1 MKTAFAALTAAIGL
15 LAAAPGVHAQPA
27 AVAAPTFRYDVDF
40 LQVPPQWRL
49 GEITAVAV
57 DGADNVWVLQR
68 PRTVVAADRD
78 KAAPAVLVFDKSGK
92 FIRAWGGPGEGYE
105 WPTNEHSLFVDAQNR
120 VWLSGNSPSAAGAD
134 NTILAFTAEGKF
146 LLQIGKQNASKGD
159 RDTANVNRVA
169 DLYVDTARREVY
181 AADGYGNRRVI
192 VFDTETGAFK
202 RMWGAFG
209 AAPPATPAGPAPPAM
224 RPPGIED
231 QTGRGGIE
239 FRSVHG
245 VEISN
250 DGLVYV
256 SDRDNQR
263 VQVFDRQG
271 RYKTQTF
278 IHRNAASRQ
287 TASGLALS
295 PDKAQRW
302 LYVVDFGNCQVAVL
316 DRKTLKEAATY
327 GSCGKAPGQFIG
339 PHLMATDS
347 TGVLYV
353 AEVQGRRLQRLTPN

>member
-1 MKTAFAALTAAIGL
+1 MKTVLAGL
-15 LAAAPGVHAQPA
+15 LAATCL
-27 AVAAPTFRYDVDF
+27 VAAPLAAQAQAKVPTFRYDVDF
-40 LQVPPQWRL
+40 LQVPSQYRL

-57 DGADNVWVLQR
+57 ASADNVWVLQR
-68 PRTVVAADRD
+68 PRTVAAAERAQ
-78 KAAPAVLVFDKSGK
+78 AAPAVLAFDKSGR

-105 WPTNEHSLFVDAQNR
+105 WPTNEHSLYVDAQNR
-120 VWLSGNSPSAAGAD
+120 VWISGNAASATAAD
-134 NTILAFTAEGKF
+134 NSILAFSAEGKF
-146 LLQIGKQNASKGD
+146 LMQIGKQNASKGD
-159 RDTANVNRVA
+159 LDTDNVNRVA
-169 DLYVDTARREVY
+169 DLFVDTPRHEVY

-192 VFDTETGAFK
+192 VFDTESGKFK

-209 AAPPATPAGPAPPAM
+209 AAPPSTPPGPPPPALK
-224 RPPGIED
+224 PPGLED

-245 VEISN
+245 IEIAK

-256 SDRDNQR
+256 SDRDGQR

-278 IHRNAASRQ
+278 VHRNARSRQ

-295 PDKAQRW
+295 PDQHW
-302 LYVVDFGNCQVAVL
+302 LYVADFGNCQISVI
-316 DRKTLKEAATY
+316 DRKTLKEAASY
-327 GSCGKAPGQFIG
+327 GSCGKEPGQFTG
-339 PHLMATDS
+339 PHLIATDS

-353 AEVQGRRLQRLTPN
+353 AEVQGRRLQRLTPNN